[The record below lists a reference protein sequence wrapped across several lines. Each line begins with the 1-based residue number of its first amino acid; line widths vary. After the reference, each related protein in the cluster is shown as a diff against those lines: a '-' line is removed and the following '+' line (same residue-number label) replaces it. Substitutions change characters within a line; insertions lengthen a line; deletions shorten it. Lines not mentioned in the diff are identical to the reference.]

1 MNETLGVLLYNALA
15 FGIELVLLILII
27 YTGLMLIL
35 RLSSRVAAWSALKV
49 DAEAQKAW
57 NRRIKRINHIL
68 VAVVGLLLL
77 ICNLLLSLLKI
88 NTLFT
93 ARTYL
98 IEVSWADLIPIG
110 IALIKVIG
118 IICAALIL
126 NWVLQKSLEF
136 GRARLQNA
144 KVLQKRLDEANELL
158 NRFKILVKYSVITGA
173 LLGSAEI
180 LGVPLTWQPY
190 LRFLAFG
197 IVAFYGSRLIV
208 QVAHLTIDTL
218 FGFSGKLA
226 QVESPLKYLGSLQHL
241 SPLTKRAVE
250 YFIYVTATTLVFS
263 QITDRLTKLGSTAIR
278 IIAIFFISRVLI
290 EVCKLFINE
299 FFLAPAD
306 GESEITSQIKQRQ
319 TLAPLVLSLLR
330 YAIYFAAIVMVL
342 REAGIDPTPLLAGA
356 GILGIAVGLGTQAL
370 VTDIVSGFF
379 IIFENLYFVG
389 DFIECAGVEGYVEEI
404 GVRVTK
410 IRDRAGK
417 LHAIPNGE
425 IRKVASH
432 SKEFVNAVVDVG
444 VAYEVNIENA
454 IRVLEKAGEQ
464 LCDGNSSVLAPTRV
478 VGVLEFGSSEIVLRT
493 STQVKPA
500 MDFEVA
506 NELRRHIKEA
516 FDRENIEI
524 PYARR
529 VIIFQRDEDDRAAV
543 EASTEQA
550 RQSLPEAAMRTTLSE
565 DVDQN

>member
-1 MNETLGVLLYNALA
+1 VNEVFDVLLYNALA

-27 YTGLMLIL
+27 YTGLTLIL
-35 RLSSRVAAWSALKV
+35 RLSRRVATFSALKI

-57 NRRIKRINHIL
+57 NQRIKRRSHVL

-77 ICNLLLSLLKI
+77 ICNLVLSFLKI
-88 NTLFT
+88 NMLSA
-93 ARTYL
+93 ARAYL
-98 IEVSWADLIPIG
+98 VEVSLADLVPIG

-118 IICAALIL
+118 IICTALIL

-136 GRARLQNA
+136 GRARLQKA
-144 KVLQKRLDEANELL
+144 KFLQKRLDEVNELL
-158 NRFKILVKYSVITGA
+158 NRLKILIKYTVMMGA
-173 LLGSAEI
+173 LLGSAYI
-180 LGVPLTWQPY
+180 LGAPPAWLPY

-208 QVAHLTIDTL
+208 QVAHLVIDML
-218 FGFSGKLA
+218 FGLSGKFA
-226 QVESPLKYLGSLQHL
+226 QVESPLKYLSSIQHL

-250 YFIYVTATTLVFS
+250 YFIYVAAATLVFS
-263 QITDRLTKLGSTAIR
+263 QITDRLTKLGSIAIR
-278 IIAIFFISRVLI
+278 IIAIFFISRVVI
-290 EVCKLFINE
+290 EICKLFINE
-299 FFLAPAD
+299 FFLAEID
-306 GESEITSQIKQRQ
+306 SDSEITRQVKQRQ
-319 TLAPLVLSLLR
+319 TLAPLTFSLLR
-330 YAIYFAAIVMVL
+330 YAIYFTAIVMVL
-342 REAGIDPTPLLAGA
+342 REVGIDPTPLLAGA
-356 GILGIAVGLGTQAL
+356 GILGIAAGLGAHSL

-389 DFIECAGVEGYVEEI
+389 DFIECAEVEGYVAEVGI
-404 GVRVTK
+404 RITK

-454 IRVLEKAGEQ
+454 VRVLEEVGEQ
-464 LCDGNSSVLAPTRV
+464 LRDDNSSVLIPTRV

-493 STQVKPA
+493 STRVKPA
-500 MDFEVA
+500 MDFGVA
-506 NELRRHIKEA
+506 NELRRRIKEA

-529 VIIFQRDEDDRAAV
+529 VIIFQRDGEDRATM
-543 EASTEQA
+543 EAHAQQA
-550 RQSLPEAAMRTTLSE
+550 R
-565 DVDQN
+565 